1 MTLGNPY
8 RAGGALA
15 ITVAIGYALC
25 TIAFW
30 LFPDASANFMNALF
44 HGLDFSP
51 LKRDGTFTFASF
63 VYAFTVLVVWAFL
76 MGAGLRLDRGTPARP
91 RRSCRCRETP
101 PNPLRGSH
109 RTSA

>member
-8 RAGGALA
+8 KTGGALA

-44 HGLDFSP
+44 HGLDFGP
-51 LKRDGTFTFASF
+51 LKREGTFTFASF
-63 VYAFTVLVVWAFL
+63 VYGLTVLVVWAFL
-76 MGAGLRLDRGTPARP
+76 TGAVFGWVAERLLGLGEPAVVVKPRLMP
-91 RRSCRCRETP
+91 
-101 PNPLRGSH
+101 
-109 RTSA
+109 